1 MLLLRPA
8 KKRLEQGTQTFVRK
22 FIVVVVVVGVGIG
35 DDEEGEGDGSGRN
48 YPEELGRPLHGLGQD
63 VVKSWGPPSQVMLRD
78 HFSHLSMIYYCL
90 SPSPICQSGFLTK
103 ASLFFMVLS

>member
-22 FIVVVVVVGVGIG
+22 FIVVVVVVGVVVGIG
-35 DDEEGEGDGSGRN
+35 DDEEGEVDGSGRN

-63 VVKSWGPPSQVMLRD
+63 VVQSWGPSSQV
-78 HFSHLSMIYYCL
+78 I
-90 SPSPICQSGFLTK
+90 FLK
-103 ASLFFMVLS
+103 AFAPGIIFPL